1 MGHFISNALFRMD
14 IVRDD
19 NVFTHKMTKKEH
31 FSTLNIVFLVVS
43 SIEKRRTSIEYIPNA
58 EIEIVLFGPILV
70 FNTFF

>member
-1 MGHFISNALFRMD
+1 MD

-31 FSTLNIVFLVVS
+31 LGTLNIVFLVVS
-43 SIEKRRTSIEYIPNA
+43 SIEKRWTSIEYIPNA
-58 EIEIVLFGPILV
+58 EIVLFGPILV